1 MYCKVFVLNM
11 ILNFLLTWNFFFAT
25 IVILCNNVIYAIV
38 GLVCLIVGSCCILFL
53 LKIEFLSFI
62 LLLIYI
68 GAILILFLFI
78 VMMLQINSEEL
89 KKTKNFVLLKHNLLY
104 VVLTLKTIFFFYFF
118 NKKICISINLFSYEF
133 IKLNDTINIFK
144 NISLS
149 TTNDAIIFLSLFSQ
163 KFYVW
168 QI

>member
-1 MYCKVFVLNM
+1 M

-25 IVILCNNVIYAIV
+25 IVIFCNNVLYAII
-38 GLVCLIVGSCCILFL
+38 GLVCLVVGSCCILFL

-78 VMMLQINSEEL
+78 VMMLQINNQEL
-89 KKTKNFVLLKHNLLY
+89 KKPKSFILLKHNLLY
-104 VVLTLKTIFFFYFF
+104 LILAIKIILFFYFF
-118 NKKICISINLFSYEF
+118 NKKICISINLFSYEYF
-133 IKLNDTINIFK
+133 KLSDSINIFS
-144 NISLS
+144 NLSLS
-149 TTNDAIIFLSLFSQ
+149 MVNDAIIFLSLFSQ
-163 KFYVW
+163 KFYVL

>member
-1 MYCKVFVLNM
+1 M

-25 IVILCNNVIYAIV
+25 IVIFCNNILYAII

-78 VMMLQINSEEL
+78 VMMLQINKQEL
-89 KKTKNFVLLKHNLLY
+89 KKTKNFILLNHNLLY
-104 VVLTLKTIFFFYFF
+104 IILAIKTILFFYFF
-118 NKKICISINLFSYEF
+118 NKKICISINLFSYEY
-133 IKLNDTINIFK
+133 IKLNDTINIFS
-144 NISLS
+144 NLSLN
-149 TTNDAIIFLSLFSQ
+149 TINDAIIFLSLFSQ
-163 KFYVW
+163 KFYVL